1 MKVTKTQLRKII
13 TEELGHVMSEAM
25 KGPVPPQV
33 VNNPGHDVVTL
44 GTEIHYLHS
53 GFSAER
59 VPQNIRRNADQV
71 AQLMWETDYNPEE
84 HKQGGKGT
92 LSMGVY
98 DHAKDYKI
106 IKNALGR
113 GPKSPYSGKRLGYD
127 ILDPSESHLYNKYM
141 VNNPG
146 MKGPTGGYSVW
157 PTFTLIEPSNG
168 DRVVFFSLG
177 PDRDDKMMARGPA

>member
-53 GFSAER
+53 GFSADR
-59 VPQNIRRNADQV
+59 VPQNIRRTAVQV

-92 LSMGVY
+92 LSRGVY

-141 VNNPG
+141 QNNPG

-177 PDRDDKMMARGPA
+177 PDRDDTMMARGPA

>member
-1 MKVTKTQLRKII
+1 MKITKNQLKQII
-13 TEELGHVMSEAM
+13 NEEIDRVISEAS
-25 KGPVPPQV
+25 GPVPPQV
-33 VNNPGHDVVTL
+33 LNSPDHDVQVL
-44 GTEIHYLHS
+44 GDAIHYLHS
-53 GFSAER
+53 GFSATR
-59 VPQNIRRNADQV
+59 VPQNMRKPLSMV
-71 AQLMWETDYNPEE
+71 TTVMWETDYNPEE
-84 HKQGGKGT
+84 HQQGGKGT
-92 LSMGVY
+92 TSKGVY

-141 VNNPG
+141 QNNPG

-157 PTFTLIEPSNG
+157 PLYTLIEPSNG

-177 PDRDDKMMARGPA
+177 PDRDDTMMARGPA

>member
-1 MKVTKTQLRKII
+1 MKITKTQLKQII
-13 TEELGHVMSEAM
+13 KEEIDRVMSEAS
-25 KGPVPPQV
+25 GPVPPQV
-33 VNNPGHDVVTL
+33 VNSPDHDVVTL

-53 GFSAER
+53 GFSATR
-59 VPQNIRRNADQV
+59 VPQNIRRMAEMV
-71 AQLMWETDYNPEE
+71 ARLMWETDYNPEE
-84 HKQGGKGT
+84 HKQGGKGA
-92 LSMGVY
+92 SSRGVY

-141 VNNPG
+141 ENNPG
-146 MKGPTGGYSVW
+146 MKGPKGGYSVW

-177 PDRDDKMMARGPA
+177 PDRDDTMMARGPA